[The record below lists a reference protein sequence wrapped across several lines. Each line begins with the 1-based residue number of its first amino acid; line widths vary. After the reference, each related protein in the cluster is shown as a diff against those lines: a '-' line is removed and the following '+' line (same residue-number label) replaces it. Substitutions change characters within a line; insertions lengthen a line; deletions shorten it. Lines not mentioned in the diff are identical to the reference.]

1 MSAAVFDA
9 ARVSGARRWAAVG
22 WTRWRVAVLLIA
34 VVGALGVAGTAA
46 AWWAAGS
53 VVGGNGAGVAT
64 SVNQGA
70 TPTASAGIGPRVN
83 VSWSAGTLTSGTP
96 VSGYLVKR
104 YDADT
109 NALQTTLTGCS
120 GTVAAV
126 SCTENTVP
134 AGEWKYSITPVIGTN
149 WQGAE
154 SPLSGV
160 VVVSP
165 AIMTLA
171 KTIFGPPL
179 PNATTG
185 TLSGFTANEGITYR
199 LDAATSITGSPA
211 SVTAGGTAT
220 ITNIVVPVGTTEGAH
235 TLYAVGANG
244 TLASVA
250 IVVDT
255 VAPTASAQLSPAANG
270 AGWNNAAAVQVLLT
284 GADGVNGSGISQIR
298 YTTDGTDPTV
308 SGSTQTYT
316 DLLLTSTKTVKYYA
330 IDAAGNTS
338 GVYTQQVRIDTV
350 APANT
355 ITVSNAN
362 GNAYKSGNTV
372 YYRGEAVSGRS
383 FTLTNAVSD
392 AGSGPTSSGTT
403 ALSGT
408 TTGWSHSSGTVST
421 PAAGPYVSAAF
432 TWALNT
438 TSAPVENVIGTDVAG
453 NTTTTQL
460 TYVNDSTAPTG
471 GSISYDE
478 GSTSVFSIPVGF
490 TTGTDATVGL
500 APTGRLLQR
509 RQVALTNGSCAT
521 FVGVAYATIA
531 TDPASPY
538 TDTGVTNGFCYQYQY
553 VVPDNINNQASY
565 TSVNTVRVSTY
576 ASAVGSTTGLRSH
589 WRLGELDTKD
599 TYTGGGPT
607 LGTHTS
613 DNGVAWT
620 NKSASWPVITA
631 GGALRKP
638 GATGY
643 EVYSNAVPPSANYS
657 VEADFTVATTS
668 AGNLISLAGRIDTGS
683 ENYYYLSYNANDPG
697 WNLWKVVNGVAQ
709 AVPGG
714 TVYYNMSLA
723 AGSTTRVRLEMNGSA
738 ISGWING
745 VRRVWGTDASV
756 TGVGRA
762 GIHAWGAANHSDTSG
777 IFIDNFVA
785 APLAAADSK
794 GTNHGTYTNAPKPG
808 EDGPLTND
816 TNAAAAFDQV
826 GSIDHVVVPHN
837 ATLNVGDSFSVEA
850 WVKRADNV
858 TTMQTIVHKGI
869 ASTGF
874 QWGFLNNRIGLFKNG
889 VAIAQSTTTQTDMT
903 VFHHYV
909 VTKNGAT
916 VKLYVD
922 GIDVTDLVTN
932 QTIADTANPLYIGAE
947 AGTAEGLNGTI
958 DEVSLYSGALSAATV
973 IDHQRYFT
981 TSQYAKAVAAE
992 SSLLRQYRFGELNHT
1007 IDTFG
1012 GTVTSTLDSRVGEF
1026 GATWIRHSS
1035 SSVGATAV
1043 LMTGNEVRKNATA
1056 TKGAVYYTSTMP
1068 PTADYKIDVDAQPY
1082 QPADPADFD
1091 DSVAVIGRFDA
1102 ATNSYY
1108 MARRDYE
1115 AASGST
1121 ILRLFKVINGVE
1133 TQLGTDYSLGA
1144 GTGALRLGL
1153 DMNGT
1158 TIRAQSNGG
1167 SPAATTVT
1175 DSSITANGYGG
1186 LMIGN
1191 VRGASSTTY
1200 SDTAGFQADNF
1211 RINPPT
1217 EDSKGGT
1224 HGDYYLNTT
1233 LGAAG
1238 ALVGDANTAVKFNS
1252 ATSDFV
1258 RTPPQAFDDFTAE
1271 FWFKSA
1277 AVASSSALIDA
1288 DATAAGSP
1296 DWGMYLT
1303 STGLLVASIG
1313 GTPDVTI
1320 TSASEY
1326 DDGVWHHTAF
1336 TRNATTG
1343 AMTLYVDGRSVGS
1356 ATGATVT
1363 RGAVYDIRIART
1375 SQGGNNPYNGH
1386 LDEVA
1391 LYTAVL
1397 PFATVTRHYDL
1408 GMGRDGTGPQAGSV
1422 DATGLVGTG
1431 SRYKANTSLSIAMS
1445 KGTDSNGLA
1454 GSGFQLRRSEATL
1467 SSTGVSDGTCGGYG
1481 ASTLLATDPATPYAD
1496 AGVVTG
1502 KCYQY
1507 EYLSKDALG
1516 NTTTFYSDAVKIDTS
1531 AASAP
1536 TLTYSNFSN
1545 VYAANGTSTV
1555 YYRPGATSGTFTV
1568 TGASTDAQSGVG
1580 GFTMPSLGAGW
1591 TTPSGTT
1598 GTQTYAFA
1606 SASPTTSSGNVT
1618 AFNGSAMTSATTA
1631 LTMTVDSTPPTVTG
1645 MSLTYTNGA
1654 HTSGALNVTMTGA
1667 PSDGGSGLGNRLL
1680 QRAIAPLASGTCG
1693 TYGTFTTIATNPAS
1707 PYADSV
1713 SNAYCYKY
1721 QYLVYDK
1728 VGNMGTPVVHT
1739 SGAATAAKVNT
1750 VATFFQT
1757 GTNNLVVM
1765 EAENYTVNNTQG
1777 ADDWTPDTSNVG
1789 YSGAGSMATADTAG
1803 HYTSPGYAAES
1814 SRLDFEVNFATTGT
1828 HYVWVRTWHPNSN
1841 GDSFHVGLD
1850 YLENATADNGAVEA
1864 GTPASWQWV
1873 NINFDN
1879 ATPLTITVPTTGL
1892 HTVNVYPREAGI
1904 VVDKVLL
1911 TTNAAYVPT
1920 GTGPAETVGEILG
1933 NGDFDDASTAPWTFS
1948 GGSITS
1954 GTPYRSAT
1962 KKLVLGG
1969 SNSATHTASQQVTI
1983 PASCVTPTLRFYRYV
1998 TTNESPGDVYDYLK
2012 VDIRNAANSS
2022 TLVTYNAADNGDSS
2036 SWVLNSSY
2044 NLTSYKG
2051 QTVTIRF
2058 RGTTDSSASST
2069 FYVDDASLTCS

>member
-1 MSAAVFDA
+1 MSAAVLDA
-9 ARVSGARRWAAVG
+9 AQGADAQRRPAGGWA
-22 WTRWRVAVLLIA
+22 RWRVAVLLIA
-34 VVGALGVAGTAA
+34 VAGALGIAGTAS

-70 TPTASAGIGPRVN
+70 TPTASAGIGPRVS
-83 VSWSAGTLTSGTP
+83 VSWSAGTLASGTP
-96 VSGYLVKR
+96 VTGYLVKR

-120 GTVAAV
+120 GTVAGL

-149 WQGAE
+149 WQGTE
-154 SPLSGV
+154 SPQSGV

-165 AIMTLA
+165 AVMTLA

-185 TLSGFTANEGITYR
+185 TLSGFTASEGITYR
-199 LDAATSITGSPA
+199 LDAATAITGSPA
-211 SVTAGGTAT
+211 TVTAGGTAT
-220 ITNIVVPVGTTEGAH
+220 ITNLVIPAGTSQGAH
-235 TLYAVGANG
+235 TVYAVGANG

-250 IVVDT
+250 IIVDT
-255 VAPTASAQLSPAANG
+255 VAPTASATLSPAANG
-270 AGWNNAAAVQVLLT
+270 AGWNNADAVQVLLT

-298 YTTDGTDPTV
+298 YTVDGTDPTV

-316 DLLLTSTKTVKYYA
+316 DLLLTSTTTVKYYA
-330 IDAAGNTS
+330 IDAAGNVS
-338 GVYTQQVRIDTV
+338 GVYTQQVRIDTG
-350 APANT
+350 APVNT
-355 ITVSNAN
+355 ITLSSAN
-362 GNAYKSGNTV
+362 GNAYKTGNTV
-372 YYRGEAVSGRS
+372 YYRGAAASGRS
-383 FTLTNAVSD
+383 FTLTNAVGD
-392 AGSGPTSSGTT
+392 AGSGPASSGTT
-403 ALSGT
+403 NLSGT
-408 TTGWSHSSGTVST
+408 TTGWAHTSGTVST

-432 TWALNT
+432 TWAQNT
-438 TSAPVENVIGTDVAG
+438 TSAPTENVVGTDVAG

-460 TYVNDSTAPTG
+460 TYVDDSVAPTG

-478 GSTSVFSIPVGF
+478 GSTSVFSIPIGF

-509 RQVALTNGSCAT
+509 RQVALTNGTCAT
-521 FVGVAYATIA
+521 FTGVSYAIIA
-531 TDPASPY
+531 TDPTSPY
-538 TDTGVTNGFCYQYQY
+538 TDNGVANGYCYQYQY
-553 VVPDNINNQASY
+553 VVPDNVNNLASY
-565 TSVNTVRVSTY
+565 ISVNTVKVSTY

-589 WRLGELDTKD
+589 WRLGELDTTD

-607 LGTHTS
+607 LATHTS
-613 DNGVAWT
+613 DNGVTWSK
-620 NKSASWPVITA
+620 KSANWPVITA

-643 EVYSNAVPPSANYS
+643 EIYSNAVPPSANYS

-668 AGNLISLAGRIDTGS
+668 ANNIISLVGRTDPFS
-683 ENYYYLSYNANDPG
+683 ENYYYLSYNSGDPG
-697 WNLWKVVNGVAQ
+697 WNLWRTVDNVSQ
-709 AVPGG
+709 AVAGG
-714 TVYYNMSLA
+714 TSYYNSTLA
-723 AGSTTRVRLEMNGSA
+723 VGTTTRVRLEMNGTA

-745 VRRVWGTDASV
+745 VRRVWGTDSGV
-756 TGVGRA
+756 TAAGRA
-762 GIHAWGAANHSDTSG
+762 GIHAWGTASHTDASG
-777 IFIDNFVA
+777 IFIDNFVS

-794 GTNHGTYTNAPKPG
+794 DTNHGTHTNAPKPG
-808 EDGPLTND
+808 ESGPLTND
-816 TNAAAAFDQV
+816 TDTAAAFDQV

-837 ATLNVGDSFSVEA
+837 ATLNVGDTFSLEA
-850 WVKRADNV
+850 WVKRADNA
-858 TTMQTIVHKGI
+858 TTMQTIVHKGL
-869 ASTGF
+869 ATTGF
-874 QWGFLNNRIGLFKNG
+874 QWGFLNNKMGLFKNG
-889 VAIAQSTTTQTDMT
+889 VAIAQTTTTQIDMT

-958 DEVSLYSGALSAATV
+958 DEVSFYSTALSAATV
-973 IDHQRYFT
+973 IDHQRYYT

-992 SSLLRQYRFGELNHT
+992 STLLRQYRFGEFNHT

-1012 GTVTSTLDSRVGEF
+1012 GTVGNTLDSRVGEF

-1043 LMTGNEVRKNATA
+1043 LMTGNELRKNNTA

-1068 PTADYKIDVDAQPY
+1068 PTADYKVDVDAQPY
-1082 QPADPADFD
+1082 QPADPADFN
-1091 DSVAVIGRFDA
+1091 DSVAVIGRFDPV
-1102 ATNSYY
+1102 TNSYY
-1108 MARRDYE
+1108 MARRDYD
-1115 AASGST
+1115 AAAGT
-1121 ILRLFKVINGVE
+1121 TFLRLYKVINGVE
-1133 TQLGTDYSLGA
+1133 TQLGTDHPLASNS
-1144 GTGALRLGL
+1144 ALRLGL

-1167 SPAATTVT
+1167 SPVVTTVT

-1191 VRGASSTTY
+1191 VRGAAATTY

-1217 EDSKGGT
+1217 EDANSGT

-1252 ATSDFV
+1252 ASSDFV
-1258 RTPPQAFDDFTAE
+1258 RTPPQALDDFTVE
-1271 FWFKSA
+1271 LWFKSS
-1277 AVASSSALIDA
+1277 AVSAVNALLDA
-1288 DATAAGSP
+1288 DANAAGSP
-1296 DWGMYLT
+1296 DWGMWLT
-1303 STGLLVASIG
+1303 STGTLVASVG
-1313 GTPDVTI
+1313 GTPDVLI
-1320 TSASEY
+1320 TSPAEY
-1326 DDGVWHHTAF
+1326 DDGVWHYTAF
-1336 TRNATTG
+1336 TRNGTTG

-1356 ATGATVT
+1356 ATGDTAT
-1363 RGAVYDIRIART
+1363 RGAVQDIRIGRT
-1375 SQGGNNPYNGH
+1375 SNGGFNPYNGY

-1391 LYTAVL
+1391 LYNAVL

-1445 KGTDSNGLA
+1445 KGTDSDGLA
-1454 GSGFQLRRSEATL
+1454 GSGFQLRRAEATL
-1467 SSTGVSDGTCGGYG
+1467 SSTGGSDGTCGGYG

-1496 AGVVTG
+1496 ATVVTG

-1516 NTTTFYSDAVKIDTS
+1516 NTTTFYSDNVKIDTS

-1536 TLTYSNFSN
+1536 TLSYSNFSN

-1555 YYRPGATSGTFTV
+1555 YYRPGAASGSFTV
-1568 TGASTDAQSGVG
+1568 TGASTDAQSGIG

-1591 TTPSGTT
+1591 TAPSGGT

-1606 SASPTTSSGNVT
+1606 ASSPATSSGNVT
-1618 AFNGSAMTSATTA
+1618 AFNGSAMTSAGTA
-1631 LTMTVDSTPPTVTG
+1631 LTMTVDSTPPVVTG
-1645 MSLTYTNGA
+1645 MSLTYPNGA
-1654 HTSGALNVTMTGA
+1654 HTSGALNVTVTGA
-1667 PSDGGSGLGNRLL
+1667 PSDGDSGLGNRLL
-1680 QRAIAPLASGTCG
+1680 QRAIAPLAAGTCG
-1693 TYGTFTTIATNPAS
+1693 TYGSFSTIATNPVS

-1728 VGNMGTPVVHT
+1728 VGNLGTPVVHT
-1739 SGAATAAKVNT
+1739 GGAAVAAKVNT

-1765 EAENYTVNNTQG
+1765 EAENYTVNNVQG
-1777 ADDWTPDTSNVG
+1777 ADDWTADTSNAG
-1789 YSGAGSMATADTAG
+1789 YSGSGSMATVNTTG
-1803 HYTSPGYAAES
+1803 FYGSPGYAADA

-1828 HYVWVRTWHPNSN
+1828 HYVWVRTWHPNAN
-1841 GDSFHVGLD
+1841 GDSFHVGID
-1850 YLENATADNGAVEA
+1850 YLENATADNGTVPA
-1864 GTPASWQWV
+1864 GTQPAWQWINV
-1873 NINFDN
+1873 NVDN
-1879 ATPLTITVPTTGL
+1879 ATPLAITVPTTGL
-1892 HTVNVYPREAGI
+1892 HTVNVYPRESGI
-1904 VVDKVLL
+1904 VVDKLLL

-1920 GTGPAETVGEILG
+1920 GTGPGETVGEILS
-1933 NGDFDDASTAPWTFS
+1933 NGDFDDASSAPWTFS

-1969 SNSATHTASQQVTI
+1969 ANSATHTASQQVSI
-1983 PASCVTPTLRFYRYV
+1983 PSSCVTPTLRFYRYV
-1998 TTNESPGDVYDYLK
+1998 TTNENPGDVYDYLK

-2022 TLVTYNAADNGDSS
+2022 TLATYSAADNDGSA
-2036 SWVLNSSY
+2036 SWVLNASY

-2058 RGTTDSSASST
+2058 RATTDSSATST
-2069 FYVDDASLTCS
+2069 FFVDDASLTCS

>member
-1 MSAAVFDA
+1 MPAAVLPA
-9 ARVSGARRWAAVG
+9 ARAPGAHRRATGG
-22 WTRWRVAVLLIA
+22 WTRRRVAVLVI
-34 VVGALGVAGTAA
+34 VVAGALGIAGTAS

-53 VVGGNGAGVAT
+53 VVGGNGAGAAT

-70 TPTASAGIGPRVN
+70 TPTASAGIGPRVG
-83 VSWSAGTLTSGTP
+83 VSWSASTLASGAP
-96 VSGYLVKR
+96 VTGYLVKR

-109 NALQTTLTGCS
+109 NALQSTLTGCS
-120 GTVAAV
+120 GTVAGV
-126 SCTENTVP
+126 SCTETTVP

-149 WQGAE
+149 WRGTE
-154 SPLSGV
+154 SLQSGV

-165 AIMTLA
+165 AVMTLA
-171 KTIFGPPL
+171 TSIFGPPL

-185 TLSGFTANEGITYR
+185 TLTGFTANEGVTYR
-199 LDAATSITGSPA
+199 LDAATPITGAPA
-211 SVTAGGTAT
+211 TVTAGGTAT
-220 ITNIVVPVGTTEGAH
+220 ITNIVVPAGTSEGAH

-250 IVVDT
+250 IIVDT

-270 AGWNNAAAVQVLLT
+270 AGWNNAAAVQVLLS
-284 GADGVNGSGISQIR
+284 GADGVNGSGISLIR

-355 ITVSNAN
+355 ITLSNAN

-372 YYRGEAVSGRS
+372 YYRGAAASGRS

-392 AGSGPTSSGTT
+392 ASSGPASSGTT
-403 ALSGT
+403 ALGGT
-408 TTGWSHSSGTVST
+408 TTGWSHSSGTVIT

-432 TWALNT
+432 TWAQNT
-438 TSAPVENVIGTDVAG
+438 TTAPTENVVGTDVAG

-460 TYVNDSTAPTG
+460 TYVDDSTTPTG
-471 GSISYDE
+471 GSVSYDE
-478 GSTSVFSIPVGF
+478 GSTSVFSVPVGF

-509 RQVALTNGSCAT
+509 RQVALTNGTCAT

-531 TDPASPY
+531 TDPTSPY
-538 TDTGVTNGFCYQYQY
+538 TDTGVTSGYCYQYQY
-553 VVPDNINNQASY
+553 VVPDNVNNQASY
-565 TSVNTVRVSTY
+565 TSVNTVKVSTY
-576 ASAVGSTTGLRSH
+576 AAAVSSTTGLRSH
-589 WRLGELDTKD
+589 WRLGEQDTKD

-607 LGTHTS
+607 LSTHTS
-613 DNGVAWT
+613 DNGVAWSK
-620 NKSASWPVITA
+620 KSASWPVITA

-657 VEADFTVATTS
+657 VEADFTVATTIT
-668 AGNLISLAGRIDTGS
+668 GNLISLVGRMDPAS

-697 WNLWKVVNGVAQ
+697 WNLWKTVNNVSS
-709 AVPGG
+709 AVGGG
-714 TVYYNMSLA
+714 TSFYNSALA
-723 AGSTTRVRLEMNGSA
+723 VGSTTRVRLEMNGTS

-745 VRRVWGTDASV
+745 VRQVWGTDAGV
-756 TGVGRA
+756 AAVGRA
-762 GIHAWGAANHSDTSG
+762 GLHAWGAANHSDTSG

-794 GTNHGTYTNAPKPG
+794 GTNHGTYTNAPQPG
-808 EDGPLTND
+808 EAGPLTND
-816 TNAAAAFDQV
+816 TNTAAAFDQV

-837 ATLNVGDSFSVEA
+837 ATLNVGDSFSLEA
-850 WVKRADNV
+850 WVKRADNA

-874 QWGFLNNRIGLFKNG
+874 QWGFLNNKMGLFKNG
-889 VAIAQSTTTQTDMT
+889 IAIAQTTTTQTDMT
-903 VFHHYV
+903 VYHHYV
-909 VTKNGAT
+909 VTKSGAT

-947 AGTAEGLNGTI
+947 AGTAEGLNATI
-958 DEVSLYSGALSAATV
+958 DEVSLYSGVLSAATV
-973 IDHQRYFT
+973 IDHQRYYT

-992 SSLLRQYRFGELNHT
+992 STLLRHYRFGEFNHT

-1012 GTVTSTLDSRVGEF
+1012 GTVGNTLDSRVGEF
-1026 GATWIRHSS
+1026 GATWVRHSS

-1043 LMTGNEVRKNATA
+1043 LMTGNELRKNNTA
-1056 TKGAVYYTSTMP
+1056 TKGAVYYTSTLP
-1068 PTADYKIDVDAQPY
+1068 PTADYKVDVDAQPY
-1082 QPADPADFD
+1082 QPADPADFN
-1091 DSVAVIGRFDA
+1091 DSVAVIGRFDP

-1108 MARRDYE
+1108 MARRDYD
-1115 AASGST
+1115 AAAGT
-1121 ILRLFKVINGVE
+1121 TFLRLFKVINGVE
-1133 TQLGTDYSLGA
+1133 TQLGTDHPLASNSK
-1144 GTGALRLGL
+1144 LRLGL

-1167 SPAATTVT
+1167 SPVATTVT
-1175 DSSITANGYGG
+1175 DSSITTNGYGG

-1191 VRGASSTTY
+1191 VRGASNTTY
-1200 SDTAGFQADNF
+1200 SDTAGFQADDF

-1238 ALVGDANTAVKFNS
+1238 ALVGDANTAVKFTS
-1252 ATSDFV
+1252 ASSDFI
-1258 RTPPQAFDDFTAE
+1258 RTPPQAFDDFTVE
-1271 FWFKSA
+1271 FWFKSS
-1277 AVASSSALIDA
+1277 AVSAVNALLDA
-1288 DATAAGSP
+1288 DANAAGSP
-1296 DWGMYLT
+1296 DWGMWLT
-1303 STGLLVASIG
+1303 ATGALVASVG

-1320 TSASEY
+1320 QSALDY
-1326 DDGVWHHTAF
+1326 DDGIWHHTAF
-1336 TRNATTG
+1336 TRKGTTG
-1343 AMTLYVDGRSVGS
+1343 AMTLYIDGRSVGS
-1356 ATGATVT
+1356 ATGDTAT
-1363 RGAVYDIRIART
+1363 RGAVQDIRIGRT
-1375 SQGGNNPYNGH
+1375 SNGGNNPYDGY

-1391 LYTAVL
+1391 LYTSVL

-1431 SRYKANTSLSIAMS
+1431 TRYKANTSLSIAMS

-1454 GSGFQLRRSEATL
+1454 ASGFQLRRSDATL
-1467 SSTGVSDGTCGGYG
+1467 TSTGVTDGTCGSYG
-1481 ASTLLATDPATPYAD
+1481 ASTLLATDPVSPYTDAT
-1496 AGVVTG
+1496 VVTG

-1516 NTTTFYSDAVKIDTS
+1516 NTTTYYSDAVKIDTS
-1531 AASAP
+1531 APSAP
-1536 TLTYSNFSN
+1536 TLTYSAFSN
-1545 VYAANGTSTV
+1545 VYAADGTSTV
-1555 YYRPGATSGTFTV
+1555 YYRPGASSGSFTV
-1568 TGASTDAQSGVG
+1568 TGAATDLQSGIG

-1606 SASPTTSSGNVT
+1606 SASPATSSGTVT

-1631 LTMTVDSTPPTVTG
+1631 LTMTVDSTVPTVTG
-1645 MSLTYTNGA
+1645 MSLTFTNGA
-1654 HTSGALNVTMTGA
+1654 HTSGALSVTVTGA

-1680 QRAIAPLASGTCG
+1680 QRAVAPLTTGTCG
-1693 TYGTFTTIATNPAS
+1693 AYGTFTTIATNPAS

-1739 SGAATAAKVNT
+1739 SGAATAAKVST
-1750 VATFFQT
+1750 VARFFQT

-1765 EAENYTVNNTQG
+1765 EAENYTVNNVQG
-1777 ADDWTPDTSNVG
+1777 ADDWTLDTGNVG
-1789 YSGAGSMATADTAG
+1789 YSGSGSMATADTAG
-1803 HYTSPGYAAES
+1803 HYSSPGYATMA

-1828 HYVWVRTWHPNSN
+1828 HYVWVRTWHPNGN
-1841 GDSFHVGLD
+1841 GDSFHVGID
-1850 YLENATADNGAVEA
+1850 YLENATADNGGVPP
-1864 GTPASWQWV
+1864 GTPTWQWT
-1873 NINFDN
+1873 NINFEN
-1879 ATPLTITVPTTGL
+1879 ATPLAITVPTTGL

-1904 VVDKVLL
+1904 IVDKVLL

-1920 GTGPAETVGEILG
+1920 GTGPSETVGEILG
-1933 NGDFDDASTAPWTFS
+1933 NGDLEDASSAPWTLS
-1948 GGSITS
+1948 GASVTS

-1969 SNSATHTASQQVTI
+1969 ANSATHTASQQVTI
-1983 PASCVTPTLRFYRYV
+1983 PAACVTPTLRFYRYV
-1998 TTNESPGDVYDYLK
+1998 TTNESPGNVYDYLK

-2022 TLVTYNAADNGDSS
+2022 TLVTYDAADNGDAS
-2036 SWVLNSSY
+2036 SWVLNAAYS
-2044 NLTSYKG
+2044 LTSYKG

-2058 RGTTDSSASST
+2058 RATTDSSQSST